1 MSHYHLHPWD
11 VTPAEAI
18 AIQKQLRER
27 IELRDAFDTIS
38 VIAGADVAFDD
49 DWGYG
54 GIISYSF
61 PGLVEIERRSA
72 RKKLSFPYIPG
83 LLAFREAPVLLAAFE
98 LLASEPDLI
107 MFDGQGIAHG
117 RRMGIATHMGIL
129 LNKPTVGCAKSRLV
143 GECEEP
149 LPEAGSYTPLVDG
162 EEMVGV
168 VLRTRDRVRPIF
180 VSPGTR
186 ISLQTC
192 VEIVLKCLDGYRI
205 PKPTRQADQY
215 VGCLKRKRAGHK
227 K

>member
-1 MSHYHLHPWD
+1 MRHYHLHPWD

-27 IELRDAFDTIS
+27 IELRDAFDIIS

-83 LLAFREAPVLLAAFE
+83 LLAFREAPILLAAFA
-98 LLASEPDLI
+98 LLAQEPDLI
-107 MFDGQGIAHG
+107 MFDGQGIAHS

-129 LNKPTVGCAKSRLV
+129 LDKPTIGCAKSRLI
-143 GECEEP
+143 GEFDEP
-149 LPEAGSYTPLVDG
+149 LEEAGSYTPLVDSG
-162 EEMVGV
+162 ETLGV
-168 VLRTRDRVRPIF
+168 VLRTRKRVRPIF
-180 VSPGTR
+180 VSPGTKV
-186 ISLQTC
+186 SLKTALA
-192 VEIVLKCLDGYRI
+192 IVLQCLDGYRI
-205 PKPTRQADQY
+205 PKPTRQADHY
-215 VGCLKRKRAGHK
+215 VGSMKRKHAG
-227 K
+227 